1 MAKKMLSIEVGCSA
15 TKIVEMDYQSKK
27 PKVYRCVDVKT
38 PEGAVR
44 DGYLNPEK
52 MEALKDVV
60 KETLKTNKIRTK
72 RVLFTVFSGKIIT
85 REIVLPG
92 VKAHQINAI
101 IESNVTEYFPIE
113 LSDYKITHM
122 HISTFREGENVG
134 KHKVLVIA
142 AEKVLI
148 EGYEK
153 LAEQLGLNIVDI
165 DYAGN
170 SVFQATKQSAGA
182 EAIMAVKVEGENALV
197 TIIRQGTMVMQ
208 RTVNYN
214 IGYQD
219 DEPVSMDDAA
229 RVLVGTVLRVIDFYV
244 SNNEDNRIEQIYIMG
259 DGSKETMIL
268 DMMVEQTQL
277 PCRVLDTVRGT
288 VIGKKAE
295 YAPVNVFAAAIGSG
309 ISSVGFDADKEKER
323 HETNYVSAS
332 VLMIVFFIVMIG
344 ALLSFALI
352 PYNTALMEQQ
362 SLQKKREQLAPAK
375 AVYEQYNGMVDL
387 IARVRYGYAL
397 TQHSNDGVVEFLTEL
412 EKKMP
417 SDVEFTEF
425 ASDDE
430 KCVITMRVAD
440 KETAAGIIKN
450 FREFESLENV
460 TVESIVEDSVDAD
473 AGGDVL
479 ENNETTVSFT
489 LTAQY
494 KAETLVDPA
503 TIQPAETDTEGA
515 ADAVA
520 E

>member
-1 MAKKMLSIEVGCSA
+1 MAKRMLSIEVGCSA

-27 PKVYRCVDVKT
+27 PRVYRCVDVKT

-52 MEALKDVV
+52 MEVLKDAVKEALKA
-60 KETLKTNKIRTK
+60 NKIRTK

-92 VKAHQINAI
+92 VKTHQINAI

-259 DGSKETMIL
+259 DGSKESMIL

-295 YAPVNVFAAAIGSG
+295 FVPLNVFAAAIGAG

-332 VLMIVFFIVMIG
+332 VLMILFFIVMTG

-352 PYNTALMEQQ
+352 PYNSALMEQKD
-362 SLQKKREQLAPAK
+362 LEKKQQQYEPARVVHDQYLGMKQLLSK
-375 AVYEQYNGMVDL
+375 
-387 IARVRYGYAL
+387 VRYGHAL
-397 TQHSNDGVVEFLTEL
+397 TERSNDSILDFLSEL
-412 EKKMP
+412 EDKMP
-417 SDVEFTEF
+417 ADVEFTEF
-425 ASDDE
+425 VSDDE
-430 KCVITMRVAD
+430 QCVITMRVAD
-440 KETAAGIIKN
+440 KETAAGVIEI
-450 FREFESLENV
+450 FRDFESLLSV
-460 TVESIVEDSVDAD
+460 TVESITEEKDGDGKDISEEDGSS
-473 AGGDVL
+473 
-479 ENNETTVSFT
+479 TIYFT
-489 LTAQY
+489 INCVYVVTEY
-494 KAETLVDPA
+494 EDPA
-503 TIQPAETDTEGA
+503 LAATEVSDESAAAAESVE
-515 ADAVA
+515 
-520 E
+520 